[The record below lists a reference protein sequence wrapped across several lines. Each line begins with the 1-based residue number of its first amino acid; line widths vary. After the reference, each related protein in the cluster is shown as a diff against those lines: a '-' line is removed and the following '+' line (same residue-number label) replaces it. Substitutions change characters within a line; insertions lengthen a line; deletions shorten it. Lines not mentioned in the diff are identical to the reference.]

1 MKRREA
7 VRALAVAAGAGVLA
21 PFINL
26 GRYRVFAASAV
37 EYSDRCIKLMQEAT
51 VLDMLG
57 VLTIHDEWLE
67 WAKTP
72 SPLTEEKFRRYKDSG
87 INVFHHSLRDGWLCG
102 VVSFCNTVNSMIAGN
117 SQVFHSHRHA
127 EHLKTVK
134 SSWKGWHFGRSTE
147 LRPLPHDRRR
157 RLLLRARANACPS

>member
-37 EYSDRCIKLMQEAT
+37 EYSDRRIKFMHEAT
-51 VLDMLG
+51 VLAWLG
-57 VLTIHDEWLE
+57 VLPTRDEWLE

-87 INVFHHSLRDGWLCG
+87 INVFHHSFGMGGYAGGVRLCH
-102 VVSFCNTVNSMIAGN
+102 SVNASIAGN
-117 SQVFHSHRHA
+117 S
-127 EHLKTVK
+127 K
-134 SSWKGWHFGRSTE
+134 
-147 LRPLPHDRRR
+147 
-157 RLLLRARANACPS
+157 